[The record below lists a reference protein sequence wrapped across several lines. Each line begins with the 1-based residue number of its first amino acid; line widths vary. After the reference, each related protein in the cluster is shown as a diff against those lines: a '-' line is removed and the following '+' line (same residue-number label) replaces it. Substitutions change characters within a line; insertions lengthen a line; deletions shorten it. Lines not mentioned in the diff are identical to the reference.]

1 MRLTCTGGKPAER
14 LPYWR
19 LSNFYFCYFAALGSF
34 LPYWPLYLQDVG
46 HSAVEIG
53 QLMAI
58 LAGTKIVAPNLWG
71 WLADRSGNRLG
82 VIRLAT
88 LLTVAGFAG
97 VFGLHGYRWMAA
109 ILLFY
114 SFFWNA
120 SLPAFEAV
128 TLEHLAQDT
137 HRYGLIR
144 LWGSVGFIA
153 GVLGVGW
160 SLERHGVQVLPV
172 LHFGLLSALWLASLL
187 TPERRRTWK
196 TTRRPAPFWPILSH
210 PEVLA
215 FLLVFFCVQLAH
227 GPYYVFFTVHLKAH
241 GYGSEQAG
249 WLWTL
254 GVVAEIVLFLVLGRP
269 AGRADGRR
277 LLLWSLVLGALRW
290 LLIAF
295 RVDSLVLLIVAQTL
309 HAATFGVSHLAVM
322 RIAREHFGAEHQG
335 KGQALFNS
343 VGYGLGGMLGSLS
356 SGALW
361 SGYGAGLVYGI
372 SALLFLVA
380 FVIAW
385 GWVGLPE
392 AHRPPTANP

>member
-1 MRLTCTGGKPAER
+1 MLLNTPGGPEGRER

-19 LSNFYFCYFAALGSF
+19 LSNFYFVYFAALGSF
-34 LPYWPLYLQDVG
+34 LPYWPLYLQTVG
-46 HSAVEIG
+46 YSAAEIG

-58 LAGTKIVAPNLWG
+58 LAATKVVAPNLWG
-71 WLADRSGNRLG
+71 WLADRGGNRVG
-82 VIRLAT
+82 VIRLAS
-88 LLTVAGFAG
+88 LLTVLGFAG
-97 VFGLHGYRWMAA
+97 VFWLHGYFWMAG
-109 ILLFY
+109 ILLVY

-128 TLEHLAQDT
+128 TLDYLAQDA

-160 SLERHGVQVLPV
+160 TLERWGVQVLP
-172 LHFGLLSALWLASLL
+172 LAHLGLLFTLWLGSLL
-187 TPERRRTWK
+187 APARRRI
-196 TTRRPAPFWPILSH
+196 RAAARAEGSFWPILAR

-254 GVVAEIVLFLVLGRP
+254 GVVAEIVLFLVLGRL
-269 AGRADGRR
+269 GSGGGGRR
-277 LLLWSLVLGALRW
+277 LLLWSLLLGALRW
-290 LLIAF
+290 LIIAF
-295 RVDSLVLLIVAQTL
+295 RVDSLALLILAQCL

-322 RIAREHFGAEHQG
+322 RIAREHFGVAHQG

-343 VGYGLGGMLGSLS
+343 VGYGLGGMLGSLG

-361 SGYGAGLVYGI
+361 SGQGAGVVYGA
-372 SALLFLVA
+372 SAVLSLAA
-380 FVIAW
+380 FGIAW
-385 GWVGLPE
+385 RWVGVPRM
-392 AHRPPTANP
+392 AAKR

>member
-1 MRLTCTGGKPAER
+1 LRLSPVGGETGER

-19 LSNFYFCYFAALGSF
+19 LSHFYFCYFAALGSF
-34 LPYWPLYLQDVG
+34 LPYWPVYLQTAG
-46 HSAVEIG
+46 YSAAEIG

-71 WLADRSGNRLG
+71 WLADRGNRMG

-88 LLTVAGFAG
+88 LLTVLGFAG
-97 VFGLHGYRWMAA
+97 VFRLHGYGWMAA

-128 TLEHLAQDT
+128 TLDYLARDT
-137 HRYGLIR
+137 HRYGLVR

-160 SLERHGVQVLPV
+160 TLERRGVQILPL
-172 LHFGLLSALWLASLL
+172 LHFGLLVALGIGSLL
-187 TPERRRTWK
+187 VPGRT
-196 TTRRPAPFWPILSH
+196 TDRPAAQEQTAFWPILRR
-210 PEVLA
+210 PEVMA

-227 GPYYVFFTVHLKAH
+227 GPYYVFFTVHLQAH

-254 GVVAEIVLFLVLGRP
+254 GVLAEIVLFLVLGRSGNP
-269 AGRADGRR
+269 GGGRR

-290 LLIAF
+290 LIIAV
-295 RVDSLVLLIVAQTL
+295 RADSLPLLLLAQCL

-322 RIAREHFGAEHQG
+322 RIARQHFGIAHQS

-343 VGYGLGGMLGSLS
+343 VGYGIGGMLGSLG

-361 SGYGAGLVYGI
+361 SGYGAGVVYGI
-372 SALLFLVA
+372 SALLFLAA
-380 FVIAW
+380 FAAAW
-385 GWVGLPE
+385 GWVGQPE
-392 AHRPPTANP
+392 RTGRPR